1 MSRSLLL
8 SLLFFLPLTGK
19 SQTLLPLP
27 QHFSKTKGS
36 FSLSAAY
43 NYVDKTGGEAKN
55 IYIDN
60 FARPSSNSKRA
71 FVLRNAAVQ
80 QSPEAY
86 KLHITKDSVVVEANS
101 REGFLRAGQTL
112 MQLKQ
117 KNSLQTC
124 DVEDAPETFHAIS
137 IL

>member
-55 IYIDN
+55 IYLDN

-71 FVLRNAAVQ
+71 FVLLPSNI
-80 QSPEAY
+80 
-86 KLHITKDSVVVEANS
+86 KLLYIVSLNNTSYILLVSSTTLGE
-101 REGFLRAGQTL
+101 FL
-112 MQLKQ
+112 
-117 KNSLQTC
+117 
-124 DVEDAPETFHAIS
+124 
-137 IL
+137 